1 MCGSGLPKNWFSTIL
16 VASAQAACIC
26 SMRTDNQPAA
36 ATNVMSASFETA
48 LDRPGPE
55 LALEMVCWRQ

>member
-26 SMRTDNQPAA
+26 SMEDRQPACSCHKRH
-36 ATNVMSASFETA
+36 V
-48 LDRPGPE
+48 RE
-55 LALEMVCWRQ
+55 L